1 MTFLRNDFSK
11 IFDILFTTPIYREDA
26 YLSSNDE
33 LKIKAK
39 DLRLKPMAVKC
50 SIEKYL
56 DGLTNPFRQRGWS
69 DCWYKKTIIPNRIV
83 ILVTNLLNLLTLYS
97 VSFESSFESKPLN

>member
-11 IFDILFTTPIYREDA
+11 IFDILFTTPINREDA

-39 DLRLKPMAVKC
+39 DLRLKLMAVKC

-69 DCWYKKTIIPNRIV
+69 DCWYKKN
-83 ILVTNLLNLLTLYS
+83 NNS
-97 VSFESSFESKPLN
+97 ESNCGTCDKFT

>member
-39 DLRLKPMAVKC
+39 DLRLKLMAVKC
-50 SIEKYL
+50 SI
-56 DGLTNPFRQRGWS
+56 PFDSVGGQTAGT
-69 DCWYKKTIIPNRIV
+69 KKQ
-83 ILVTNLLNLLTLYS
+83 
-97 VSFESSFESKPLN
+97 